1 MTDVTVI
8 GLGPMGGALA
18 RVLLERKYDLT
29 VWNRTAARAEPYVG
43 AGARLAES
51 VLDAVRASPVTVVC
65 VADYASSYALLGDSE
80 QAALAGKTLVQ
91 LSTGSPRAAR
101 EHEAWARRAN
111 VGYLDG
117 AILAVPSQMGSA
129 ESTILVSG
137 AEASHAAAAALLRDL
152 AGTVTY
158 LGPAISAA
166 STLDLAV
173 LSHLYGALL
182 GFYHGV
188 RICERE
194 GVPVESLG
202 GLVHG
207 IAPAIGEVVKHEADI
222 LRDGAFAMPQS
233 SLENSARVLAM
244 MVHEAEAAGLDASFP
259 RYASSLFERAMAAG
273 YGGEAL
279 ASIVKV
285 LRAA

>member
-29 VWNRTAARAEPYVG
+29 VWNRTAARAEPYQR
-43 AGARLAES
+43 AGARVAEH
-51 VLDAVRASPVTVVC
+51 VLDAVRASPVTIVC
-65 VADYASSYALLGDSE
+65 VADYPIARALLGASE

-91 LSTGSPRAAR
+91 LSTGSPREAR
-101 EHEAWARRAN
+101 EHEDWAVRHDIA
-111 VGYLDG
+111 YLDG
-117 AILAVPSQMGSA
+117 AILAVPSQMGSPQ
-129 ESTILVSG
+129 STILVSG
-137 AEASHAAAAALLRDL
+137 AETTYAGVAPLLHDL
-152 AGTVTY
+152 AGAVTY
-158 LGPAISAA
+158 LGRAVGSA

-188 RICERE
+188 RVCERE
-194 GVPVESLG
+194 GIAVETLG
-202 GLVHG
+202 ALLHG
-207 IAPAIGEVVKHEADI
+207 IAPALGEMVKHEADI
-222 LRDGAFAMPQS
+222 VRDGSFGTPES

-244 MVHEAEAAGLDASFP
+244 MVREADAAGLDASFP
-259 RYASSLFERAMAAG
+259 RFASRLFERAMAAG
-273 YGGEAL
+273 FGGEAL